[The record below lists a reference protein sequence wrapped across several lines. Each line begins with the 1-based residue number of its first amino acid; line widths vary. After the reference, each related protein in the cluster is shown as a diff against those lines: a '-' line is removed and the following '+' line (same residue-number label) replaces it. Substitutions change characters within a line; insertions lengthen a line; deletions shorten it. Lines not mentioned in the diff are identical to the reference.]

1 MSTSSTLQFV
11 LLAIAL
17 SVTPLVRA
25 DHPPSGE
32 RDRYGSEDRGR
43 YDDRDRAYQE
53 EPRYDEVPY
62 TSDNLHDDVH
72 DAIAGVL
79 GADAERI
86 SVTVRGGHVILS
98 GYVRDSRARRIAHDV
113 AHDVPGVQSVS
124 MRRLYVSNRR

>member
-1 MSTSSTLQFV
+1 MTTSPTLRFA
-11 LLAIAL
+11 LLAFAL

-53 EPRYDEVPY
+53 EPRYDEPPHRH
-62 TSDNLHDDVH
+62 DLHDEVH

-86 SVTVRGGHVILS
+86 SVAVRGGHVTLS